1 MVFLI
6 FEDSDSFEQY
16 WLHILYKTL
25 QRDLS
30 DAPFMARL
38 ELWALGEGPQK

>member
-1 MVFLI
+1 MVFLG
-6 FEDSDSFEQY
+6 FEDPDSFEQY

-30 DAPFMARL
+30 DAPFMTRL
-38 ELWALGEGPQK
+38 GLWALGGRPQK